1 MFALLAMTLA
11 AQITPSADSTPA
23 DSTPAGL
30 TLPAYPKQDS
40 TTGDTVYYSG
50 KKVTFYARKEEVV
63 LLDSAWVRY
72 GDMTVYSDSI
82 RYDTKIHRLAA
93 YGDVLFTSADQ
104 NITGDLLQYDV
115 DTRKG
120 MMRTARTELPEG
132 FFAAE
137 EVWLVDEKAL
147 NARHGHYTTCEMN
160 RPHYDFYGPRVKLL
174 MDDVAI
180 TRPVV
185 FRTFRFPVLAAPF
198 WLVPVASER
207 KSGLLPFKV
216 GNSSLQGWYAKNIA
230 YYWVINDY
238 ADATFT
244 LDVMTRKG
252 IQPRFEGIYK
262 VLPFADGRVD
272 ASYVQEWDTGRRRY
286 NVAGRHESERF
297 FLGTRFDA
305 EADFVSDASYTG
317 EYAEDDIQWIKRE
330 TQSHAQIRRE
340 IGRVGSFSAVASRTE
355 DFQHH
360 INYMTLP
367 SVNLSLRSWKLPFSW
382 TASPGLSF
390 SNLVQTYTDSA
401 AQDTA
406 SAEFLRGR
414 AGLGLGSPEY
424 SLGPAGG
431 LTVSHSIAISES
443 RSYYNDSLTTRTTPL
458 TNAFSLQARQKPLGL
473 LNTDQRVSVGQTNQ
487 LYGGKDA
494 STRYNASA
502 GADMTLYRVFGL
514 EAFGFHGLLHTTRPG
529 LSLEY
534 RPEVTPRAFIGTPVL
549 LSPEYASLSMTL
561 SNGFEAKAGSLRTK
575 HDIGRLDLGTAYDL
589 TADSLNLSPL
599 SARARLNPLP
609 GLGKLRLSVDADASF
624 DFYETRI
631 RDDWGVNT
639 SLSWEQR
646 FWQAPIRDSAR
657 DQTRHPI
664 QRDLKFEV
672 GLGHTFS
679 KSANMV
685 RASAALYVPG
695 WKLTLSSLGYNFKT
709 KDLTNYNITIW
720 RDLHCWEAIVSFD
733 RLGETW
739 KYDFEVRIRK
749 LTDIKFGKGT
759 VRSFLPLPE

>member
-1 MFALLAMTLA
+1 VFALLALALA
-11 AQITPSADSTPA
+11 AQITPGPDSLPS
-23 DSTPAGL
+23 DSSSTGL
-30 TLPAYPKQDS
+30 TLPASPDPDS
-40 TTGDTVYYSG
+40 SAGDTVYYGG
-50 KKVTFYARKEEVV
+50 KRVTFYAKKEEVV

-82 RYDTKIHRLAA
+82 RYDTRIHRLAA

-132 FFAAE
+132 FFVAE

-147 NARHGHYTTCEMN
+147 NARRGHYTTCEYD

-185 FRTFRFPVLAAPF
+185 FRLFRFPILAAPF

-207 KSGLLPFKV
+207 KSGLLPFSV

-238 ADATFT
+238 ADATFS

-252 IQPRFEGIYK
+252 IQPSFEGIYK
-262 VLPFADGRVD
+262 VLPFADGGVD
-272 ASYVQEWDTGRRRY
+272 ASYVQEWDSGRERY
-286 NVAGRHESERF
+286 SLSGEHESERF

-305 EADFVSDASYTG
+305 KADFVSDASYTG
-317 EYAEDDIQWIKRE
+317 EYAEDDIQWLKRE
-330 TQSHAQIRRE
+330 TRSHAQIRRE
-340 IGRVGSFSAVASRTE
+340 IGRIGSFSAVASRDE
-355 DFQHH
+355 DFQRHV
-360 INYMTLP
+360 NDMTLP
-367 SVNLSLRSWKLPFSW
+367 SVSLALRSWKLPLHW
-382 TASPGLSF
+382 TASPRLSF
-390 SNLVQTYTDSA
+390 VNLVETRTDSVG
-401 AQDTA
+401 QDTA
-406 SAEFLRGR
+406 DTRQLRGR
-414 AGLGLGSPEY
+414 ASLGLGSPEY

-431 LTVSHSIAISES
+431 LTISHGITVSENRGFYKGA
-443 RSYYNDSLTTRTTPL
+443 LTTRSTPM
-458 TNAFSLQARQKPLGL
+458 TNTFGLQARQKPLGL
-473 LNTDQRVSVGQTNQ
+473 VNTDQRVSVGQTNQ
-487 LYGGKDA
+487 LYGEGDP
-494 STRYNASA
+494 STSYSASA

-534 RPEVTPRAFIGTPVL
+534 RPEVTPRTFIGTPEL
-549 LSPEYASLSMTL
+549 LSPENARLAMTL
-561 SNGFEAKAGSLRTK
+561 NNGFEAKAGSLGTK
-575 HDIGRLDLGTAYDL
+575 HDIGRFDLATAYDL

-624 DFYETRI
+624 DFYQTRI

-639 SLSWEQR
+639 SLSWQHL

-657 DQTRHPI
+657 SQTRHPS

-672 GLGHTFS
+672 SLGHTFGER
-679 KSANMV
+679 ANMV
-685 RASAALYVPG
+685 RASAALYIPG

-709 KDLTNYNITIW
+709 RDLTNYNITLW

-739 KYDFEVRIRK
+739 KYNFEVRIRK
-749 LTDIKFGKGT
+749 LSDIKFGKGT
-759 VRSFLPLPE
+759 VRSFLPLPD